1 MEGDSQWIKFDQLN
15 TVTVFFTPQQ
25 EGNCKAVLELVFTDH
40 KHKSDFMI
48 KRELSGRAKQNRLQI
63 EYTPNTGSQPVD
75 DQVDDTAKI
84 PANEELLDN
93 DGNGITVSHA
103 DGIDFGIIGRLNGP
117 FKFATSSC
125 FITIKLE
132 DDFPAVTF
140 IKGRIKTSDGG
151 DREWVIDLS

>member
-1 MEGDSQWIKFDQLN
+1 MQ
-15 TVTVFFTPQQ
+15 
-25 EGNCKAVLELVFTDH
+25 
-40 KHKSDFMI
+40 
-48 KRELSGRAKQNRLQI
+48 KRFQI

-93 DGNGITVSHA
+93 DGTGIIVSHA
-103 DGIDFGIIGRLNGP
+103 DGLDFGIIERLHRNGP

-125 FITIKLE
+125 FLTIKLE